1 MIVVNEYQRKYW
13 ENRFYEIAESK
24 AQDDRA
30 NDCIRWQ
37 IVLLFPDG
45 FQPCDLLLNLRDTSK
60 KYITFINSNDE
71 YLSKTMDWEGIPITA
86 IEQIKEKA
94 KSLYTS
100 PQDDCLSKYNFEVED
115 LDFKQGVT
123 VKSNPSAVFLFILF
137 IFIIIVTY
145 DL

>member
-1 MIVVNEYQRKYW
+1 MVNEYQRKYW

-45 FQPCDLLLNLRDTSK
+45 FQPCDLLLNLRDTSS

-94 KSLYTS
+94 RSLYQN
-100 PQDDCLSKYNFEVED
+100 QDEYMNKYHFEVD
-115 LDFKQGVT
+115 NLDFKQGVT
-123 VKSNPSAVFLFILF
+123 VKSNPSAVYIY
-137 IFIIIVTY
+137 IYIYVYYSYI
-145 DL
+145 